1 MDSIS
6 EKGKDKGGLMD
17 EPSSDF
23 ITDFGKAISGN
34 EAARYTL
41 RLFVSGMTPRS
52 VEAVDNIKRICEEHL
67 GNRYE
72 LEIVDIFQKPHVAR
86 EEQIVAL
93 PTLIKKLPA
102 PLRRIVG
109 DLSDTERVLVALDLV
124 KKAK

>member
-1 MDSIS
+1 
-6 EKGKDKGGLMD
+6 MD

-23 ITDFGKAISGN
+23 INDFEKAISGK
-34 EAARYTL
+34 EDACYTL

-52 VEAVDNIKRICEEHL
+52 VEAVDNIKRICEKHL

-72 LEIVDIFQKPHVAR
+72 LEIVDTFQKPHLAR

-93 PTLIKKLPA
+93 PTLIKKLPT

-109 DLSDTERVLVALDLV
+109 DLSDTERVLVALDLI
-124 KKAK
+124 KKNELNNLK